1 MGWDHERFFATVP
14 PLLHTAG
21 DVHTDPMTDCLRE
34 LPKLTY
40 TYWEQDHHGEAVLHE
55 DLMKLFNRTT
65 VWQSATEDESEAVWM
80 LYPDDGFTWIKNIV
94 WELNLVVSRGQGPAQ
109 RIQLITLDLQS
120 LERSYKSPSITFW
133 LDWFKETVLNHR
145 QKDATKIDYG

>member
-1 MGWDHERFFATVP
+1 
-14 PLLHTAG
+14 
-21 DVHTDPMTDCLRE
+21 
-34 LPKLTY
+34 
-40 TYWEQDHHGEAVLHE
+40 
-55 DLMKLFNRTT
+55 MKLFNRTT

-94 WELNLVVSRGQGPAQ
+94 WELNLVVSRGKGPAQ

-133 LDWFKETVLNHR
+133 LDRFKETVLTIAR
-145 QKDATKIDYG
+145 KTRTTTKIDYG